1 MMGGVTPASVI
12 REILSEGGGHFA
24 RTMVQRRSAMHVVAS
39 YSRGKSG
46 EYL

>member
-12 REILSEGGGHFA
+12 REVLGEKGGHFA
-24 RTMVQRRSAMHVVAS
+24 RSMVQRRSAMHVDAS